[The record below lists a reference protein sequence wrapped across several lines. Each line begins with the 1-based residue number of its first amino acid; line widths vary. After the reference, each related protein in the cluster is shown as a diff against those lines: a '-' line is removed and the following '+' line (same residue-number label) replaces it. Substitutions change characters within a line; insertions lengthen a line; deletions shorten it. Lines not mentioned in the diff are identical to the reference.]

1 VRKLCKC
8 LVAIAAILFLSA
20 VAHAQ
25 QRAISSFES
34 DIKVNQDGSAL
45 IIESYEFPSSSGGF
59 ARQIATH
66 LSGAIGNGT
75 LFIDVATVSDDH
87 GNDVAYYAKRSSE
100 RFTIR
105 VPKLV
110 GHRLQIAYRV
120 RNAVQFGESNNDE
133 FVWVA
138 NDPVSPV
145 DSAAFHVSLPDAA
158 AGQIRAQAFLRD
170 IGISHARSSLWS
182 FNGQIITSVTGSKV
196 ESVAPGPL
204 VPGVGVVMHVSVPA
218 GILTPPGMLTRAEWF
233 LQANPVVF
241 LPFGVLAIMFVV
253 WRLKPRNPD
262 PGMSVAPMYAP
273 PEGLTPAE
281 VGVLVDDSV
290 DPRDVTAT
298 LIDLAVRGYVR
309 LERTKP
315 EHRAFGDREDYIVHL
330 VKPREQW
337 VGLKPHELTMMFHTF
352 YGGQWTQLS
361 SLRLRFPDI
370 VPYMKISLF
379 TTLKQQGMYLVQ
391 PENAVVWHQGALAL
405 IYLLIWAA
413 PRIEWSVLAPMAES
427 WGLTLISLI
436 VSAAIVFAF
445 GRKSSPKT
453 LRGMRTYIAI
463 RGFEEFIRT
472 VEGDK
477 LRRLEPDLFEKYL
490 PYAMALGVEHRWTRA
505 FEGIA
510 IKQPEWFEMAD
521 ELFSTVSLGHQLD
534 SVFTTAILSAPRGRM
549 PLPIATVFGNGAAIG
564 KSAGL

>member
-1 VRKLCKC
+1 MRTFHKF
-8 LVAIAAILFLSA
+8 LVAITGILFLSA
-20 VAHAQ
+20 LAHAQ
-25 QRAISSFES
+25 QRTISIFES

-45 IIESYEFPSSSGGF
+45 IIESYEFPSPSGSF
-59 ARQIATH
+59 EREIATH
-66 LSGAIGNGT
+66 LPGTIGNRT
-75 LFIDVATVSDDH
+75 LFIDVATVNDDY
-87 GNDVAYYAKRSSE
+87 GKDVAYYSKRSSD

-105 VPKLV
+105 VPRLV
-110 GHRLQIAYRV
+110 GRRLQIAYLI
-120 RNAVQFGESNNDE
+120 RNAVQFGAENDE
-133 FVWVA
+133 FVWEA
-138 NDPVSPV
+138 NDPGSAVV
-145 DSAAFHVSLPDAA
+145 AAAFHVSLPDAA
-158 AGQIRAQAFLRD
+158 AGQIRAQAFLRED
-170 IGISHARSSLWS
+170 GISHARTSLWS
-182 FNGQIITSVTGSKV
+182 FNGQIITSVTGNKV

-204 VPGVGVVMHVSVPA
+204 APGVGVVMHVSLPA
-218 GILTPPGMLTRAEWF
+218 GILTPPNSFTRAEWF
-233 LQANPVVF
+233 LRANPVVF
-241 LPFGVLAIMFVV
+241 LPFGVLAVMYAI

-262 PGMSVAPMYAP
+262 PGRSVAPMYAP

-281 VGVLVDDSV
+281 VGTLVDDSV

-337 VGLKPHELTMMFHTF
+337 VGLKPHEVTMLFHTF

-370 VPYMKISLF
+370 VPYMKTSLF
-379 TTLKQQGMYLVQ
+379 TALKQKGLYRVE
-391 PENAVVWHQGALAL
+391 PDNALVWHQGALGL
-405 IYLLIWAA
+405 LYLLIWTV
-413 PRIEWSVLAPMAES
+413 PRIEWSVMAPMADS
-427 WGLTLISLI
+427 WGLTAISLA

-445 GRKSSPKT
+445 GRKSTPKT
-453 LRGMRTYIAI
+453 LRGMRTYVAI

-477 LRRLEPDLFEKYL
+477 LRRLEPGLFEKYL

-521 ELFSTVSLGHQLD
+521 ELFSTVAFGHRLD
-534 SVFTTAILSAPRGRM
+534 SVFTTTILSTPRGRI
-549 PLPIATVFGNGAAIG
+549 PLPVAAVFGNGAVIG
-564 KSAGL
+564 KSEGR